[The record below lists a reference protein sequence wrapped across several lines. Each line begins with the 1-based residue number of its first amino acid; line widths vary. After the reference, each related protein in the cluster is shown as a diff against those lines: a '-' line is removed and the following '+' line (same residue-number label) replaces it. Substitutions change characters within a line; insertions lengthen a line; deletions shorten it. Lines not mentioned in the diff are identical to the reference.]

1 MNTTSMQNPPKMLD
15 QGSKDENTCR
25 YGCYIF
31 FCWIFQLSCWGLLI
45 GGIFS
50 TTLFILFAIIY
61 IIYIILEF
69 CSKTSR
75 YLCNKS
81 TSQGMYDKMGHYFR
95 TPPIIRFYG
104 ECYHYETRYHTRT
117 DSQGNIEHYTTKEKV
132 VTYTESYD
140 LPYYSERDVSGLF
153 YLNCEEAYVSKKHYI
168 KLELLEEINFADA
181 ISYSDYEREK
191 SHFWNRNRFRDV
203 YFYFSENRFIPG
215 MEHLNLVKLVEKE
228 PCMANYFF
236 FFIST
241 ILTIAEIYRIYF
253 NSLCVYQKFKVRK
266 IVSTRYDLNQ
276 QVYQELA
283 PQINLIVIQYK
294 YEQKDYNYL
303 NQDYEPQLPTK
314 EEIEAAQKYQN
325 KVPDYKISS
334 GEGVIKAGVIIDEP
348 RYSIYNQNEPPAE
361 LPIAGGNLTLA
372 QNQNNINKGLP
383 EGDNQPGFKSNIS
396 SQVNIVQNPDATN
409 RQIEHIEN

>member
-1 MNTTSMQNPPKMLD
+1 MHNPPKMLD
-15 QGSKDENTCR
+15 QGSQDENTCC

-31 FCWIFQLSCWGLLI
+31 FCWLFQVSCWGLLI

-50 TTLFILFAIIY
+50 TTLFMTFAIIY
-61 IIYIILEF
+61 IFYIILEF

-81 TSQGMYDKMGHYFR
+81 TSQGMYDKMGCYFR

-104 ECYHYETRYHTRT
+104 ECYHYETRHHTRT
-117 DSQGNIEHYTTKEKV
+117 DSQGNIEHYTTQEKV
-132 VTYTESYD
+132 ITYTEKYD

-153 YLNCEEAYVSKKHYI
+153 YLNCEEAYLSKKHYI

-191 SHFWNRNRFRDV
+191 SYFWNRNRFRDV
-203 YFYFSENRFIPG
+203 YFNFSENRFIPG
-215 MEHLNLVKLVEKE
+215 MKHLNLVKLVEKE

-253 NSLCVYQKFKVRK
+253 NYLCVYQKFKVRK

-276 QVYQELA
+276 QVYQELV
-283 PQINLIVIQYK
+283 PQINLIVTQYK

-303 NQDYEPQLPTK
+303 NQDYKPQLPTK
-314 EEIEAAQKYQN
+314 
-325 KVPDYKISS
+325 
-334 GEGVIKAGVIIDEP
+334 
-348 RYSIYNQNEPPAE
+348 
-361 LPIAGGNLTLA
+361 
-372 QNQNNINKGLP
+372 
-383 EGDNQPGFKSNIS
+383 
-396 SQVNIVQNPDATN
+396 
-409 RQIEHIEN
+409 

>member
-1 MNTTSMQNPPKMLD
+1 MKNPSKMLD
-15 QGSKDENTCR
+15 QGSQDENTCR

-31 FCWIFQLSCWGLLI
+31 FCWLFQICCWGLLI

-50 TTLFILFAIIY
+50 EISFIIFAIIY

-81 TSQGMYDKMGHYFR
+81 TSQGMCEKMGNYFR
-95 TPPIIRFYG
+95 TPPIIQFYG
-104 ECYHYETRYHTRT
+104 ECYHYETRHHTRI
-117 DSQGNIEHYTTKEKV
+117 DSQGNIEHYTTEVKV
-132 VTYTESYD
+132 VTYTEGYE

-153 YLNCEEAYVSKKHYI
+153 YLNCEEAYVAKKHFI

-191 SHFWNRNRFRDV
+191 SYFCQRISFRDD
-203 YFYFSENRFIPG
+203 YFYFSEKRYIPG
-215 MEHLNLVKLVEKE
+215 MDHLILVKLVEKE

-283 PQINLIVIQYK
+283 PQINLIVAQYK

-314 EEIEAAQKYQN
+314 EELEAAKKYQN

-334 GEGVIKAGVIIDEP
+334 GEGVIRAGVIIDEP
-348 RYSIYNQNEPPAE
+348 RYSTDNKSEPPAE
-361 LPIAGGNLTLA
+361 LPIVGGKLTLA
-372 QNQNNINKGLP
+372 QNQININKGLP
-383 EGDNQPGFKSNIS
+383 GGDNQPGFKTSIS
-396 SQVNIVQNPDATN
+396 SQVNIKQNQDDNLTN
-409 RQIEHIEN
+409 KRFGHN

>member
-1 MNTTSMQNPPKMLD
+1 MNTTSMHNPPKMLD
-15 QGSKDENTCR
+15 QGSQDENTCC

-31 FCWIFQLSCWGLLI
+31 FCWLFQVSCWGLLI

-50 TTLFILFAIIY
+50 TTLFITFAIIY

-81 TSQGMYDKMGHYFR
+81 TSQGMYDKMGYYFR

-117 DSQGNIEHYTTKEKV
+117 DSQGNIEYYTTEVKV

-153 YLNCEEAYVSKKHYI
+153 YLNCEEPYVSEKYYI

-191 SHFWNRNRFRDV
+191 KDFWNRNRFRDV
-203 YFYFSENRFIPG
+203 YFDFSENRFIPG
-215 MEHLNLVKLVEKE
+215 MKHLNLVKLVEKE

-253 NSLCVYQKFKVRK
+253 NYLCVYQKFKVRK

-283 PQINLIVIQYK
+283 PKINLIVIQYK

-334 GEGVIKAGVIIDEP
+334 GEGVIKAGVIIDDP
-348 RYSIYNQNEPPAE
+348 RYSTYNQNEPPAE
-361 LPIAGGNLTLA
+361 LPIVDGNLALA
-372 QNQNNINKGLP
+372 QNQININKALP
-383 EGDNQPGFKSNIS
+383 ERDNQAKSNIS
-396 SQVNIVQNPDATN
+396 SQVNIIQNQDVIYSN
-409 RQIEHIEN
+409 RQFGHIKN